1 MLVDSHCHLDF
12 DVFDDDRDDMIA
24 RAAEA
29 GVATMVTICTHLSKF
44 ETVRD
49 LAAAHE
55 GIWCSV
61 GIHPHQV
68 AEEGIAP
75 IGRLIELAAD
85 PLVVGIGET
94 GLDFYYD
101 NSPRD
106 DQRANFRAHIEAARE
121 IAKPFWR

>member
-1 MLVDSHCHLDF
+1 
-12 DVFDDDRDDMIA
+12 
-24 RAAEA
+24 
-29 GVATMVTICTHLSKF
+29 VTICTHLSRF
-44 ETVRD
+44 EAVRAI
-49 LAAAHE
+49 AASHDN
-55 GIWCSV
+55 IWCSV

-75 IGRLIELAAD
+75 IGQLIELAAD

-106 DQRANFRAHIEAARE
+106 DQRTNFRAHIEAARE
-121 IAKPFWR
+121 TGLPVIVHTRDADEDTAAILVEEAGQGDYSGVLHCFSE